1 MFMSK
6 VINIKLKFIWM
17 LRWMIILNCPK
28 LFCQQEASFSQ
39 YMFNQQLINPAY
51 VGAQSYTQLSIL
63 NHSQWLNIEGAPETQ
78 ALSVGTK
85 LSKKVGIGFSAFN
98 DRIGPARNTSSSID
112 FAYHLKLNENN
123 LKLGLGLKMSGR
135 LNSLDLSNISTVQ
148 SGDNLFTFQSQ
159 NELNLNFGAGFYL
172 YSPNFYLGMG
182 VPFLLEEDTFNIQR
196 NFYVITGAIF
206 RLSETIQLKPSF
218 LIQKTTDIETIYDNS
233 VWLVFNDR
241 FWIGPQYRASLKNG
255 VPSRKKGGYFGA
267 IAGIHIGKGL
277 SLGYAYQGAIGNQSL
292 GITNTSHEIMLRF
305 QFLSKYRGV
314 LRSPRLF

>member
-1 MFMSK
+1 MSK
-6 VINIKLKFIWM
+6 VINIRLKFIW
-17 LRWMIILNCPK
+17 ILSWITIFYSPL
-28 LFCQQEASFSQ
+28 LFSQQEASFSQ

-78 ALSVGTK
+78 ALSMGTK
-85 LSKKVGIGFSAFN
+85 LSKKIGIGFSAFN

-112 FAYHLKLNENN
+112 FAYHVKLNENN

-135 LNSLDLSNISTVQ
+135 LNSLDLLDIRTVQ
-148 SGDNLFTFQSQ
+148 SGDNLFSFQSQ

-172 YSPNFYLGMG
+172 YSPNFYLGLG

-196 NFYVITGAIF
+196 NFYIITGGIF

-218 LIQKTTDIETIYDNS
+218 LIQKTAEIETIYDNS
-233 VWLVFNDR
+233 VWLVFNNR
-241 FWIGPQYRASLKNG
+241 FWIGPQYRSSLKNAI
-255 VPSRKKGGYFGA
+255 PSRKAGGYFGA
-267 IAGIHIGKGL
+267 IAGIYISKSL

-305 QFLSKYRGV
+305 QFLSKYRGI

>member
-1 MFMSK
+1 MSK

-17 LRWMIILNCPK
+17 LRWMIILSCPL
-28 LFCQQEASFSQ
+28 LFSQQEASFSQ

-85 LSKKVGIGFSAFN
+85 LSKKIGIGFSAFN
-98 DRIGPARNTSSSID
+98 DRIGPARNTSSSVD

-135 LNSLDLSNISTVQ
+135 LNSLDLSGISTVQ
-148 SGDNLFTFQSQ
+148 SGDNLFSFQSQ
-159 NELNLNFGAGFYL
+159 NELNLNFGAGFYI

-196 NFYVITGAIF
+196 NFYVITGGIF

-267 IAGIHIGKGL
+267 IAGIHISKGL

>member
-1 MFMSK
+1 MSK

-17 LRWMIILNCPK
+17 LRWMIILSCPL
-28 LFCQQEASFSQ
+28 LFSQQEASFSQ

-78 ALSVGTK
+78 ALSLGTK
-85 LSKKVGIGFSAFN
+85 LSKKIGIGFSAFN

-112 FAYHLKLNENN
+112 FAYHLKLNEKN

-135 LNSLDLSNISTVQ
+135 LNSLDLSGISTVQ
-148 SGDNLFTFQSQ
+148 SGDNLFSFQSQ
-159 NELNLNFGAGFYL
+159 NELNLNFGAGFYI

-196 NFYVITGAIF
+196 NFYVITGGIF

-218 LIQKTTDIETIYDNS
+218 LIQKTADIETIYDNS
-233 VWLVFNDR
+233 VWLVFNNR
-241 FWIGPQYRASLKNG
+241 FWIGPQYRASLKNAI
-255 VPSRKKGGYFGA
+255 PSRKAGGYFGV
-267 IAGIHIGKGL
+267 IAGIYISKSL

-305 QFLSKYRGV
+305 QFLSKYRGI

>member
-1 MFMSK
+1 MSK
-6 VINIKLKFIWM
+6 VINIRLKFIWM
-17 LRWMIILNCPK
+17 MSWMTILNSPL
-28 LFCQQEASFSQ
+28 LFSQQEASFSQ

-85 LSKKVGIGFSAFN
+85 LSKKIGIGFSAFN

-112 FAYHLKLNENN
+112 FAYHLKLNEKN

-135 LNSLDLSNISTVQ
+135 LNSLDLSGISTVQ
-148 SGDNLFTFQSQ
+148 SGDNLFSFQSQ
-159 NELNLNFGAGFYL
+159 NELNLNFGAGFYI

-196 NFYVITGAIF
+196 NFYVITGGIF

-218 LIQKTTDIETIYDNS
+218 LIQKTADIETIYDNS
-233 VWLVFNDR
+233 LWLVFNNR
-241 FWIGPQYRASLKNG
+241 FWIGPQYRASLKNAI
-255 VPSRKKGGYFGA
+255 PSRKAGGYFGA
-267 IAGIHIGKGL
+267 IAGIHISKSL

-305 QFLSKYRGV
+305 QFLSKYRGI